1 MAAGPFHNRGRSI
14 SLFVGLIAVATLIA
28 LVVAS
33 TGSARA
39 RGSCYGK
46 TATITG
52 TNGSDNIKLTAN
64 KDIVD
69 AKGGND
75 TIQANS
81 TRTNHGKD
89 IICGGSGNDKIAGN
103 NENNI
108 LIGGPG
114 NDQLKGAPGDDLVV
128 GDNANPNGAESGP
141 TGSDELNGT
150 GGKDFLVGDNYAT
163 GNASGAS
170 PDKDLVGLDGNDKV
184 IGDDASLQGNANG
197 GKSDRLAGADGNDLV
212 IGDSYAPHGN
222 ASGSGDDEKS
232 TSNPK
237 AGLNAGPGDD
247 VLIGDN
253 YTGSG
258 TASGGGN
265 DDLAGA
271 DGGDFAVKCKAND
284 PCEDTFYG
292 DNFAASCVPNTSPQA
307 QASHAVIQCEA
318 TRAPGGGVDR
328 LTPDQGND
336 FMNGGPPDTGGH
348 NGKDPDTCSGG
359 TGIDTATRCTPIKDG
374 AEHVIPFP

>member
-1 MAAGPFHNRGRSI
+1 MAAGPFQSRRRGI
-14 SLFVGLIAVATLIA
+14 SLLIGLTAVVALIA

-33 TGSARA
+33 SGSARA
-39 RGSCYGK
+39 RGSCFGK

-52 TNGSDNIKLTAN
+52 SNGSDNIKLTAK

-75 TIQANS
+75 VIQANS
-81 TRTNHGKD
+81 TRTNHGAD
-89 IICGGSGNDKIAGN
+89 VICGGSGNDRITGN
-103 NENNI
+103 NDNEI

-114 NDQLKGAPGDDLVV
+114 NDTIKGGPGNDLIV
-128 GDNANPNGAESGP
+128 GDNANPTGAESGP
-141 TGSDELNGT
+141 TGSDDLNGT
-150 GGKDFLVGDNYAT
+150 GGKDRVIGDNYAK

-170 PDKDLVGLDGNDKV
+170 PDKDLVGLDANDIV
-184 IGDDASLQGNANG
+184 IGDDASLTGNATG

-212 IGDSYAPHGN
+212 VGDSYAPHGI

-232 TSNPK
+232 PSNPK

-247 VLIGDN
+247 VLVGDN
-253 YTGSG
+253 YTNDG

-265 DDLAGA
+265 DDMAGA
-271 DGGDFAVKCKAND
+271 DGGDFAVKCKPND
-284 PCEDTFYG
+284 PCDDTFYG
-292 DNFAASCVPNTSPQA
+292 DNFAASCAPNTSPQA
-307 QASHAVIQCEA
+307 QASHSVIQCEA
-318 TRAPGGGVDR
+318 TRATGGGIDR

-359 TGIDTATRCTPIKDG
+359 TGNDTATRCTPIKDG